1 MWKASCSFYR
11 VKQNAV
17 YSRWQECQRE
27 TTEVTW
33 RPRQKFCSNA
43 KLVMCYCAAL
53 EVQTCRYINVQP
65 APHVRYMWFH
75 ESHVSHQ
82 HDRLFLGK
90 ALECLYPFPK
100 VVNILLKL
108 KSFKKEGVTGAWG
121 KTISST
127 SERQM
132 VRMQKRDRRKTD
144 QIEMD
149 AQSCLL
155 IPYVW
160 KES

>member
-27 TTEVTW
+27 TTKVTW

-43 KLVMCYCAAL
+43 KLVMCYCVAL
-53 EVQTCRYINVQP
+53 EVQTCRYINVP
-65 APHVRYMWFH
+65 PPMWGTCGSTNHMYLISMTGYFW
-75 ESHVSHQ
+75 E
-82 HDRLFLGK
+82 K
-90 ALECLYPFPK
+90 ALECFYPFPK

-108 KSFKKEGVTGAWG
+108 KSFKNEGVTGAWG
-121 KTISST
+121 KTLWST

-149 AQSCLL
+149 AQSCLI